1 MWLLYCE
8 KSRDKASEGCGGGGC
23 SLQFGEARGE
33 GTGRWRCSVGGK
45 KGKRRRRREI
55 GVGIRVFRESL
66 WSGADMGT
74 HSGSLTKRACPSLP
88 S

>member
-1 MWLLYCE
+1 M
-8 KSRDKASEGCGGGGC
+8 RKAEIRPARVAAGGGGA
-23 SLQFGEARGE
+23 LQFGEARGE

-74 HSGSLTKRACPSLP
+74 HSGSLTKRARPPLP